1 MRFRLVIGAA
11 MVCALILA
19 AVGAPFAGAAPKRL
33 YKGKTVQKRPV
44 RITKR
49 GNSIKMRHFTAALR
63 CRNGAR
69 LVVGE
74 SGFQRTHLQHGNRFS
89 DVQLGN
95 TDEVFF
101 RGAVR
106 GKVVVGRL
114 RVKDHLRGR
123 HSPRCASKWLKFR
136 APLRGGRR

>member
-19 AVGAPFAGAAPKRL
+19 AVGAPLAGAAPKRL
-33 YKGKTVQKRPV
+33 YKGKTTQKRPV

-63 CRNGAR
+63 CHNGAR
-69 LVVGE
+69 LIVGE
-74 SGFQRTHLQHGNRFS
+74 SGFQRTHLLNGNRFS
-89 DVQLGN
+89 DAQVGS
-95 TDEVFF
+95 TDEVLF

-114 RVKDHLRGR
+114 RVKDHLRGK
-123 HSPRCASKWLKFR
+123 HSPRCASKWIHFR
-136 APLRGGRR
+136 ARLR